1 MEFLP
6 ILWFILVAVLWT
18 GYLVLEGF
26 GLGVGMLLPIVAKD
40 DRERTQAIRTIGPH
54 WDGNQVWLLTAGGA
68 TFAAFPEWYATMFSG
83 MYLALFVILLLLI
96 LRISALEWRS
106 KVDTLKWRSNWDTM
120 HTTAAYGV
128 PLLFGVAF
136 GNLVQGMQIE
146 VVGRDNTVI
155 APAEVEAHLSS
166 AAHQLTGGFFSLLTP
181 YTLMGGLVL
190 VAICFAH
197 GAQYL
202 ALKTDGP
209 VRKRA
214 NDIVP
219 VATIVATLLAA
230 IYVVWGQFA
239 YSANLFAWIP
249 LVIAALSLI
258 VTTAF
263 SQKALRS
270 EGKAFIF
277 SSISIAAAVAWI
289 FCAMAPAVMKSSIDP
304 AYSLTISQ
312 AASTTGTLTVM
323 TIVAAVFVPPVLGY
337 TIWSYWAFRD
347 RVKPTDVNPN
357 TGLHPKKIRL
367 GHNFLTSTDA

>member
-26 GLGVGMLLPIVAKD
+26 GLGVGMLLPVVAKD

-106 KVDTLKWRSNWDTM
+106 KVDTLKWRSTWDTLQ
-120 HTTAAYGV
+120 TVAAFGV

-136 GNLVQGMQIE
+136 GNLVQGMHIE
-146 VVGRDNTVI
+146 VVNRDGSLV
-155 APAEVEAHLSS
+155 APSDVDASLNVAT
-166 AAHQLTGGFFSLLTP
+166 HQLTGGFFSLLTP

-202 ALKTDGP
+202 ALKTDGA
-209 VRKRA
+209 VRTRA
-214 NDIVP
+214 NNIVP
-219 VATIVATLLAA
+219 VATIVATVLSA
-230 IYVVWGQFA
+230 IFVVWGQFA
-239 YSANLFAWIP
+239 YSGSLLAWIP

-258 VTTAF
+258 VTAAF

-270 EGKAFIF
+270 EGKAFVF

-289 FCAMAPAVMKSSIDP
+289 FASMAPAVMKSSIDP
-304 AYSLTISQ
+304 AYSLTLTQ

-323 TIVAAVFVPPVLGY
+323 TIVAAIFVPPVLAY
-337 TIWSYWAFRD
+337 TVWSYWSFRH
-347 RVKPTDVNPN
+347 RVKPGDVDPHI
-357 TGLHPKKIRL
+357 GLDPKRIRL